1 VPPAGLERVQLENA
15 VDDVV
20 GERLPDRKRLTWEQ
34 LLKRIATADDHITR
48 RRIAEPGKHIRDRR
62 GTARVAMLEHEPPS
76 FGINDLRGAELPAAE
91 NADDLELEAVL
102 AIDAFD
108 ESSMVDGKLV
118 TRPGDDQKTKVTPSG
133 ARGRLLRGA

>member
-1 VPPAGLERVQLENA
+1 
-15 VDDVV
+15 
-20 GERLPDRKRLTWEQ
+20 
-34 LLKRIATADDHITR
+34 
-48 RRIAEPGKHIRDRR
+48 
-62 GTARVAMLEHEPPS
+62 MLEHEPAS
-76 FGINDLRGAELPAAE
+76 FRIDSLGSAELPAAE

-118 TRPGDDQKTKVTPSG
+118 TRSGDGQKPRLTPSG